1 MDLSAIADEQANK
14 FPWRKLLEEEK
25 SEFSQ
30 MIAAA
35 PKIFTSRLKSLITMA
50 NELKIAGD

>member
-35 PKIFTSRLKSLITMA
+35 PKIFTRRLKSLITMA
-50 NELKIAGD
+50 NELKIAGE